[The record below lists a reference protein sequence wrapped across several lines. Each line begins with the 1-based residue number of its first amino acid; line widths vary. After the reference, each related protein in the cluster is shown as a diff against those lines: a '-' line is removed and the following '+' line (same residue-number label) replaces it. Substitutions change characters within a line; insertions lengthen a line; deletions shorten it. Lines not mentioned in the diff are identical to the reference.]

1 LQQRIQEAEYP
12 ALRDSIAS
20 LVNCKFR
27 PLNKKNIVSKILFIM
42 SKNVLIV
49 DDSLYMRTVIKDAL
63 EHAGFRVV
71 GQAANGEEAI
81 DLAFELQ
88 PDIITLDNILPD
100 MIGTD
105 ILKVYTEEG
114 LLSKVIMI
122 SAVGQES
129 VIQEG
134 LNLGAK
140 AYIVKPFTSD
150 QLLSEVNKL

>member
-1 LQQRIQEAEYP
+1 M
-12 ALRDSIAS
+12 
-20 LVNCKFR
+20 V
-27 PLNKKNIVSKILFIM
+27 
-42 SKNVLIV
+42 KNVLVV

-63 EHAGFRVV
+63 EQAGYRVI
-71 GQAANGEEAI
+71 GQASNGEEAI

-105 ILKVYTEEG
+105 ILKVYSQEG

-129 VIQEG
+129 VIEEG
-134 LNLGAK
+134 LTLGAK
-140 AYIVKPFTSD
+140 AYITKPFTSE
-150 QLLSEVNKL
+150 QLLREVAKL